1 MRLSRRK
8 VSGLRALALVSL
20 VVAVITG
27 GVSTIRTAAQA
38 QAQAPANPLVQL
50 ILVDVKPDAWEEY
63 VALQK
68 AETIPALQKA
78 GIASRSAW
86 RAASIGRMFRVAY
99 LYPMTTFG
107 QFDEKGPMIRALGE
121 DGAKAYNARLRK
133 LLDGVQYQVLRRRDD
148 LSFGLDGGPQKLG
161 VLAHVHTVP
170 GRQSEYDSLLK
181 DQWTP
186 ALKKAG
192 VALYAVHEVVMGGAM
207 GEYYTFTP
215 ITNYAM
221 LDAGH
226 PIMKSLG
233 PAEFQALSSK
243 MGGTLQDVTRE
254 VIKLDDDLSFSAK
267 TTTTK

>member
-1 MRLSRRK
+1 MRLSRKRGP
-8 VSGLRALALVSL
+8 GLRGLALVST
-20 VVAVITG
+20 VVAVVVA
-27 GVSTIRTAAQA
+27 GVSNTRSVV

-50 ILVDVKPDAWEEY
+50 IIVDVKPDSWDDY

-86 RAASIGRMFRVAY
+86 RATSAGRMFRVAY

-107 QFDEKGPMIRALGE
+107 QFDDKGPMIKALGE
-121 DGAKAYNARLRK
+121 EGAKAYNTKLRK
-133 LLDGVQYQVLRRRDD
+133 LLANVEYRVLRRRDD

-170 GRQSEYDSLLK
+170 GRQSDWDALLK
-181 DQWTP
+181 DQWAP

-192 VALYAVHEVVMGGAM
+192 VSLYAVHEVVMGGAM

-215 ITNYAM
+215 IPNFAA
-221 LDAGH
+221 LDSGH
-226 PIMKSLG
+226 PIMKTLG
-233 PAEFQALSSK
+233 PAEYQALATK
-243 MGGTLQDVTRE
+243 MGATLQNVERE
-254 VIKLDDDLSFSAK
+254 VIKLDDGLSFDSKA
-267 TTTTK
+267 TTTK